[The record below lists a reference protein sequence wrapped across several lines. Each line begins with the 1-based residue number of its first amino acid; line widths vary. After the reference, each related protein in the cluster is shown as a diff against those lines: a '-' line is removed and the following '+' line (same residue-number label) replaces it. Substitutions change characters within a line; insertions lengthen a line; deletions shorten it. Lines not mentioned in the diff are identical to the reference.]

1 MAYVPSS
8 AILDIEQLSMLLELE
23 APFEIEDVQKAK
35 KKMAK
40 RWHPDIAPPG
50 KRQAHEDHL
59 KVLNKAA
66 DDLESLLETMPKGS
80 ITANALRASAEAARK
95 RRADEGRRAYE
106 EAQRQAAQNEDREKN
121 DPFHSQLPDHSVV
134 YRYAR
139 CNAYPEWGVGSILGI
154 YFTGEGETMLQW
166 ARVDFEVGVR
176 TVPAGTLDFV
186 EFGKP
191 DESKDRAR
199 RFLLSAEH
207 AMAEGDYALASE
219 RLIFA
224 RDADETDPTIHRLMT
239 VAFWQSGNM
248 EAAARS
254 VRAWVRVE
262 PGRPAPHRYAAR
274 LYEAMGLHELAAEA
288 SERECAT
295 NPRDGA
301 AWARLGA
308 LRLRLLQP
316 EAAKEALTRAR
327 VSPEVTT
334 DVMLDLSLANHLLGD
349 HVGALESAR
358 AAQRIDDT
366 EPLVWT
372 ALAHG
377 LDRTGSIADC
387 IAACEHAIVLGGDP
401 IELGELRAR
410 KLHEQHAEIPSAGMG
425 SAA

>member
-1 MAYVPSS
+1 MAYTPSTV
-8 AILDIEQLSMLLELE
+8 ILDIEQLSMLLELE
-23 APFEIEDVQKAK
+23 APFGLEDVQQAR

-80 ITANALRASAEAARK
+80 ITANALRASADAARK
-95 RRADEGRRAYE
+95 RRAEEGRRAYE
-106 EAQRQAAQNEDREKN
+106 QQQREAEQRQDQQKN
-121 DPFHSQLPDHSVV
+121 DPFHSQVPDHSVV

-154 YFTGEGETMLQW
+154 YFTGEGDNVQQW

-191 DESKDRAR
+191 DEAKDRAR

-207 AMAEGDYALASE
+207 AMAEGDYALAAE
-219 RLIFA
+219 RLIYA
-224 RDADETDPTIHRLMT
+224 RDADENDPTIHRLMT
-239 VAFWQSGNM
+239 VAFWQAGDM
-248 EAAARS
+248 AAAARS

-274 LYEAMGLHELAAEA
+274 LYEAMGLYELAAESA
-288 SERECAT
+288 ERECAT

-301 AWARLGA
+301 AWARLGG

-316 EAAKEALTRAR
+316 EAAREALTRAR
-327 VSPEVTT
+327 RSEDVTV
-334 DVMLDLSLANHLLGD
+334 DVLLDLSLADHLLGEN
-349 HVGALESAR
+349 AQSLESAQTAKR
-358 AAQRIDDT
+358 LDDT
-366 EPLVWT
+366 DPRVWT
-372 ALAHG
+372 AIAHA
-377 LDRTGSIADC
+377 LDRTGNIADC
-387 IAACEHAIVLGGDP
+387 VAACEHAIALGGDP
-401 IELGELRAR
+401 VELGDLRQR
-410 KLHEQHAEIPSAGMG
+410 KLHQQPGELADA

>member
-1 MAYVPSS
+1 
-8 AILDIEQLSMLLELE
+8 MLLELE
-23 APFEIEDVQKAK
+23 APFGIEQVQQAR

-50 KRQAHEDHL
+50 RRQAHEDHI

-66 DDLESLLETMPKGS
+66 DDLESLLESMPKGQV
-80 ITANALRASAEAARK
+80 TAIAMQASAEAAKK
-95 RRADEGRRAYE
+95 RRAEEGRRAYE
-106 EAQRQAAQNEDREKN
+106 AQQREREHKADRAKH
-121 DPFHSQLPDHSVV
+121 DPFHSQVPDHSVV

-154 YFTGEGETMLQW
+154 YFTGAGDDVQQW
-166 ARVDFEVGVR
+166 ARVSFEVGVR

-191 DESKDRAR
+191 DDAKDRAR

-207 AMAEGDYALASE
+207 AMAEGDFALAAE
-219 RLIFA
+219 RLIYA
-224 RDADETDPTIHRLMT
+224 RDADEGDPTIHRLLT
-239 VAFWQSGNM
+239 VAFWQAGDM

-254 VRAWVRVE
+254 VRSWARVE

-274 LYEAMGLHELAAEA
+274 LYAAMGLYELAAE
-288 SERECAT
+288 SCERECAT
-295 NPRDGA
+295 NARDGA

-316 EAAKEALTRAR
+316 EAAREALTRAR
-327 VSPEVTT
+327 RIDGSNAETL
-334 DVMLDLSLANHLLGD
+334 LDLALADHLLGD
-349 HVGALESAR
+349 ETAALESAR
-358 AAQRIDDT
+358 AAQRVDDT
-366 EPLVWT
+366 SAAVWT

-377 LDRTGSIADC
+377 LDRTGNIADC
-387 IAACEHAIVLGGDP
+387 VAACETAIALGGDP
-401 IELGELRAR
+401 VELGELRVR
-410 KLHEQHAEIPSAGMG
+410 KLHEQPGEITG

>member
-1 MAYVPSS
+1 MNAPNSL
-8 AILDIEQLSMLLELE
+8 ILDIEQLSMLLELE
-23 APFEIEDVQKAK
+23 PPFGLEDVQQAR

-66 DDLESLLETMPKGS
+66 DDLQSLLVTMPKGA
-80 ITANALRASAEAARK
+80 ITANALRASADAARK
-95 RRADEGRRAYE
+95 RRAEAGRRAYE
-106 EAQRQAAQNEDREKN
+106 EQQREREHNADRQQN
-121 DPFHSQLPDHSVV
+121 DPFHSQVPDHSVV

-154 YFTGEGETMLQW
+154 YFTGEGDSVQQW

-186 EFGKP
+186 EFSKP
-191 DESKDRAR
+191 DDAKDRAR

-219 RLIFA
+219 RLIYA
-224 RDADETDPTIHRLMT
+224 RDADENDPTIHRLMT
-239 VAFWQSGNM
+239 VAFWQAGDM

-316 EAAKEALTRAR
+316 EAAREALTRAR
-327 VSPEVTT
+327 LSPEVEVGTL
-334 DVMLDLSLANHLLGD
+334 LDLSLANHLLSD
-349 HVGALESAR
+349 HVAALECAR

-366 EPLVWT
+366 DPLVWT
-372 ALAHG
+372 AIAHG
-377 LDRTGSIADC
+377 LDRTGNIADC
-387 IAACEHAIVLGGDP
+387 IAACEHAIVIGGDP
-401 IELGELRAR
+401 VELGELRLR
-410 KLHEQHAEIPSAGMG
+410 KLHEQPAELADRV
-425 SAA
+425 A

>member
-1 MAYVPSS
+1 MASYGTS
-8 AILDIEQLSMLLELE
+8 AVLDIEQLAMLLELE
-23 APFEIEDVQKAK
+23 PPFGMDDVNQAR

-66 DDLESLLETMPKGS
+66 DDLESLLEHMPKGS
-80 ITANALRASAEAARK
+80 ITAVAMQASAEAARK
-95 RRADEGRRAYE
+95 RRAEEGRRNYE
-106 EAQRQAAQNEDREKN
+106 QQQREREQNADRQKN
-121 DPFHSQLPDHSVV
+121 DPFHSQMPDHSVV

-154 YFTGEGETMLQW
+154 YFTGAGDNVQQW
-166 ARVDFEVGVR
+166 ARVDFEIGVR

-191 DESKDRAR
+191 DEAKDRAR

-207 AMAEGDYALASE
+207 AMAENNYALAAE
-219 RLIFA
+219 RLIYA

-239 VAFWQSGNM
+239 VAFWQAGDL

-254 VRAWVRVE
+254 VRSWVRVE

-274 LYEAMGLHELAAEA
+274 LYEAMGLYELAAESA
-288 SERECAT
+288 ERECASD
-295 NPRDGA
+295 PRDGS

-316 EAAKEALTRAR
+316 EAAREALTLAR
-327 VSPEVTT
+327 RSQGS
-334 DVMLDLSLANHLLGD
+334 DVDVLLDLALANHLLGD
-349 HVGALESAR
+349 STAALESAR
-358 AAQRIDDT
+358 AAQRVDDSD
-366 EPLVWT
+366 PLVWT

-377 LDRTGSIADC
+377 LDRTGNIADC
-387 IAACEHAIVLGGDP
+387 IAACETAITLGGDAV
-401 IELGELRAR
+401 ELGDLRNR
-410 KLHEQHAEIPSAGMG
+410 KLHEQPDELPRAG
-425 SAA
+425 AA

>member
-1 MAYVPSS
+1 MPYTPSS
-8 AILDIEQLSMLLELE
+8 VILDIEQLSMLLELE
-23 APFEIEDVQKAK
+23 PPFGVEDVQQAR

-40 RWHPDIAPPG
+40 RWHPDIAPAG

-80 ITANALRASAEAARK
+80 ISANALRASAEAARK
-95 RRADEGRRAYE
+95 RRAEEGRRAYE
-106 EAQRQAAQNEDREKN
+106 AQQAEAAMSQDREKN
-121 DPFHSQLPDHSVV
+121 DPFHSQVPDHSVV

-154 YFTGEGETMLQW
+154 YFTGSGDEMLQW
-166 ARVDFEVGVR
+166 ARVDFEIGVR

-191 DESKDRAR
+191 DDSKERAR

-207 AMAEGDYALASE
+207 AMAEGDYTLAAE

-239 VAFWQSGNM
+239 VAFWQGGDM

-254 VRAWVRVE
+254 VRAWARVE

-288 SERECAT
+288 AERECAT

-316 EAAKEALTRAR
+316 EAARDALTRAR
-327 VSPEVTT
+327 RSPEATVETL
-334 DVMLDLSLANHLLGD
+334 LDLSLTNHLLGD
-349 HVGALESAR
+349 DFAALEAAR
-358 AAQRIDDT
+358 TAQRLDDT
-366 EPLVWT
+366 DPLVWT
-372 ALAHG
+372 AIANG
-377 LDRTGSIADC
+377 LDRTGNIADC
-387 IAACEHAIVLGGDP
+387 IAACEHAIVIGADP

-410 KLHEQHAEIPSAGMG
+410 KLHEQPAELADRV
-425 SAA
+425 A

>member
-1 MAYVPSS
+1 MSPV
-8 AILDIEQLSMLLELE
+8 ILDIEQLSMLLELE
-23 APFEIEDVQKAK
+23 PPFGLDDVQKAR

-50 KRQAHEDHL
+50 KRQAHEDHI
-59 KVLNKAA
+59 KVLNQAA
-66 DDLESLLETMPKGS
+66 DELESLLGAMPAGS
-80 ITANALRASAEAARK
+80 ITANAVRASADAARK
-95 RRADEGRRAYE
+95 RRADEGRRNY
-106 EAQRQAAQNEDREKN
+106 EAQKNAEARQAERQEN
-121 DPFHSQLPDHSVV
+121 DPFHSQVPDHSVV

-154 YFTGEGETMLQW
+154 YFTGEGDHVQQW
-166 ARVDFEVGVR
+166 ARVDFENGVR

-191 DESKDRAR
+191 DDSRERAR

-207 AMAEGDYALASE
+207 AMAEGNYELAAR

-239 VAFWQSGNM
+239 VAFWQAGDM
-248 EAAARS
+248 QAAARS

-274 LYEAMGLHELAAEA
+274 LYEAMGLYELAAEA
-288 SERECAT
+288 AERECAT

-316 EAAKEALTRAR
+316 EAAREALTRAR
-327 VSPEVTT
+327 RSANVEVTT
-334 DVMLDLSLANHLLGD
+334 LLDLALADHLLED
-349 HVGALESAR
+349 RAASLESVR
-358 AAQRIDDT
+358 AALRVDDT
-366 EPLVWT
+366 DVLAWT
-372 ALAHG
+372 ALAHA
-377 LDRTGSIADC
+377 LDRTGALAESIDAC
-387 IAACEHAIVLGGDP
+387 QTAIALGGDT
-401 IELGELRAR
+401 IELGELLAR
-410 KLHEQHAEIPSAGMG
+410 KLRERPAEIDRVA
-425 SAA
+425 

>member
-8 AILDIEQLSMLLELE
+8 VILDIEQLAMLLELE
-23 APFEIEDVQKAK
+23 PPFGLDDVQLAR

-50 KRQAHEDHL
+50 KRQAHEEHI

-66 DDLESLLETMPKGS
+66 DDLESLLSTMPKGS
-80 ITANALRASAEAARK
+80 ISANALRASADAARK

-106 EAQRQAAQNEDREKN
+106 EAQRQAAQDEDREQH

-154 YFTGEGETMLQW
+154 YFTGEGDHVQQW
-166 ARVDFEVGVR
+166 ARVDYEVGVR

-191 DESKDRAR
+191 DEAKDRAR

-207 AMAEGDYALASE
+207 AMAEGDFELAAE
-219 RLIFA
+219 RLIYA
-224 RDADETDPTIHRLMT
+224 RDADEKDPTIHRLMT
-239 VAFWQSGNM
+239 VAFWQGGNM
-248 EAAARS
+248 GAAARS
-254 VRAWVRVE
+254 VRSWVRVE

-274 LYEAMGLHELAAEA
+274 LYEAMGLYELAAESA
-288 SERECAT
+288 ERECAT
-295 NPRDGA
+295 NPRDGS
-301 AWARLGA
+301 AWGRLGA

-316 EAAKEALTRAR
+316 EAALEALTRAR
-327 VSPEVTT
+327 RDAGVTV
-334 DVMLDLSLANHLLGD
+334 DILLDLSLANHLLGD
-349 HVGALESAR
+349 EFASLESAR
-358 AAQRIDDT
+358 TAQRLDDT
-366 EPLVWT
+366 DPLVWT
-372 ALAHG
+372 AIAHG
-377 LDRTGSIADC
+377 LDRTGNIADC
-387 IAACEHAIVLGGDP
+387 IAACEHAIVLGGDA
-401 IELGELRAR
+401 IELGDMRER
-410 KLHEQHAEIPSAGMG
+410 KLHAQHAELGSAEVG